1 MDSSAVWTFLRFF
14 VIKWLNYC
22 WYFLF
27 YCMHINLHYTL
38 SVELLLVFFGLFW
51 LTVVNCSLVAFL
63 LAQSVSP
70 VCHTEHYVGL
80 DFFSSWVLWHLIDGL
95 WTNYHYFFRAWESS
109 CLTSR
114 GHWIF
119 PLEQMIYH
127 SFQLRAL
134 AYFSLCDGYS
144 TARFTEW
151 VQDHFLGSTQRNGD
165 GRVGTDKRRPRRWWQ
180 RFYTRTTVDSGSS
193 AVFNSLPIIYCVFLF
208 AHFTS
213 ASTNVVR
220 SADFFTQL

>member
-80 DFFSSWVLWHLIDGL
+80 DFFFFLGFMTPYRWSVNTLSL
-95 WTNYHYFFRAWESS
+95 FFRAWESS

-114 GHWIF
+114 RHWFF
-119 PLEQMIYH
+119 PLERMIYH
-127 SFQLRAL
+127 SFQLHTL
-134 AYFSLCDGYS
+134 TYFSLSDGYS

-151 VQDHFLGSTQRNGD
+151 VQDRFLGSTQ
-165 GRVGTDKRRPRRWWQ
+165 
-180 RFYTRTTVDSGSS
+180 
-193 AVFNSLPIIYCVFLF
+193 L
-208 AHFTS
+208 
-213 ASTNVVR
+213 
-220 SADFFTQL
+220 AD